1 MGWQA
6 QGNAMTPIDNL
17 ANAVTT
23 VINLSLDDKSYRT
36 KKGALAL
43 AKAVNEA
50 VGLATGFPLSPTW
63 RLVEGGVNLYK
74 KLEAK

>member
-1 MGWQA
+1 
-6 QGNAMTPIDNL
+6 MTPIDNL

-36 KKGALAL
+36 KKGAIAL

-50 VGLATGFPLSPTW
+50 TGLITGLPLSPTW
-63 RLVEGGVNLYK
+63 RLIEGGANLYK
-74 KLEAK
+74 KLEPE